1 MGCLLNL
8 LNGCLQLII
17 LILVLV
23 LMIFL
28 LVIGLALGAGVWW
41 AEYAAWGVFLI
52 CFLGLSLIFMS
63 LFVE

>member
-1 MGCLLNL
+1 LVV
-8 LNGCLQLII
+8 I

-28 LVIGLALGAGVWW
+28 LVIGLAFGAGVWW